1 MRKHFIKAKDAV
13 LIWYANYLIKRA
25 KKAEKRMIN
34 NVIKAMR

>member
-1 MRKHFIKAKDAV
+1 MTMQDAKDIV
-13 LIWYANYLIKRA
+13 LLWYAKYLINRA